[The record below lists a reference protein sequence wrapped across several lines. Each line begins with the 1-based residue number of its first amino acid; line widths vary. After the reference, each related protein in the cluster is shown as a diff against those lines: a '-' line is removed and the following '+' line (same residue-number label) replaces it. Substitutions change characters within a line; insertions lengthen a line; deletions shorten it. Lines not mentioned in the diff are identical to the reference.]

1 MQGAGYWQVLR
12 HEAWALSIRRKPL
25 SYFIGN
31 SARVDTLRTIIASMS
46 RTRLPVAHQRARLSS
61 AACVALLAVALV
73 CAQSLGLWHRMVH
86 VGSGQPT
93 ALDQVHAAVAKA
105 APAPGLLAELFSH
118 HQGDPDCLSFD
129 HASHGDAIDAMG
141 TVAVAFALAPHLLVA
156 NHGLFLSHW
165 HALFHARGPPSV
177 R

>member
-1 MQGAGYWQVLR
+1 
-12 HEAWALSIRRKPL
+12 
-25 SYFIGN
+25 
-31 SARVDTLRTIIASMS
+31 MS
-46 RTRLPVAHQRARLSS
+46 RTRLPVAHQRARLRS
-61 AACVALLAVALV
+61 AAFFALLAVALV

-86 VGSGQPT
+86 VGSGQPA
-93 ALDQVHAAVAKA
+93 ALGQVHAAMAKV
-105 APAPGLLAELFSH
+105 APAPGLLEQLFSN

-141 TVAVAFALAPHLLVA
+141 TVAAALALAPNLLVVP
-156 NHGLFLSHW
+156 HGLFLSRW